1 MKLSELVAQYVAVL
15 PVGCVLTDQQIE
27 RHLLTATRFYC
38 GCTNLASG
46 ETVGANAQIDG
57 DATRDVSVSASELAL
72 IRPLWDLYMEK
83 ENSMALEASR
93 TQGAELFGRAVSE
106 VVASII
112 EYEARLPM
120 LAFAEEWVRI

>member
-1 MKLSELVAQYVAVL
+1 MKLSELVAGYVQVL
-15 PVGCVLTDQQIE
+15 PIGCVLDEQQIE
-27 RHLLTATRFYC
+27 RSLRVATRFYC
-38 GCTNLASG
+38 GCADLASG
-46 ETVGANAQIDG
+46 ETVNAKALIG
-57 DATRDVSVSASELAL
+57 DDPAQDVDLTPGELEL

-106 VVASII
+106 IVPAIT

-120 LAFAEEWVRI
+120 LAFTCGWETV